1 MKTKPSVIIK
11 SAIIILIFL
20 LSFYGKGIVTP
31 YTGLTISGVFA
42 GTLYYYSWWIIPTAL
57 TLGFLFGF
65 RNIFKVTG
73 LQKNLL
79 TGLLFALLTVWPMLA
94 GSAII
99 GKFNAGMDLGLLF
112 RSTFLAGFMEEYLF
126 RGFLFGILFRKYG
139 WGFIPAAL
147 IGAVFFGSGHIYQG
161 SNAGE
166 TIGIFIITAMGS
178 LWFAWL
184 FIEWRENL
192 WIPVFLHILM
202 NLSWGLFDISD
213 NAMGGIAAN
222 LFRIATIALTIVI
235 TIFYHR
241 KSGLKIRKNNLIV
254 NKLSLRTTEEN

>member
-1 MKTKPSVIIK
+1 MKTKPSIIIK
-11 SAIIILIFL
+11 SAIIILVFL
-20 LSFYGKGIVTP
+20 LSFYGKKTFTHF
-31 YTGLTISGVFA
+31 TGLSFPGEIAATIYF
-42 GTLYYYSWWIIPTAL
+42 YSWWIIPTVL

-73 LQKNLL
+73 LQKDLL
-79 TGLLFALLTVWPMLA
+79 TGLLFALLTVWPMFT

-99 GKFNAGMDLGLLF
+99 GEFNSGMDWGMLF

-126 RGFLFGILFRKYG
+126 RGFLFGILFRKLG
-139 WGFIPAAL
+139 WGFIPAGI

-222 LFRIATIALTIVI
+222 IFRIATIALTIVI

-254 NKLSLRTTEEN
+254 NKRSLRTTEEN